1 MDKCTFNTCYGN
13 KSQRDIFSECWTR
26 KSDSNRIN
34 LTMSVSKKAGNILHE
49 PLAPLVKANPNL
61 KIEYHLTCAGK
72 SFDMCWLVR
81 QRSE

>member
-49 PLAPLVKANPNL
+49 PLAPLVKANPNS

-72 SFDMCWLVR
+72 YWLVR

>member
-1 MDKCTFNTCYGN
+1 
-13 KSQRDIFSECWTR
+13 
-26 KSDSNRIN
+26 
-34 LTMSVSKKAGNILHE
+34 MSVSKKAGNILHE